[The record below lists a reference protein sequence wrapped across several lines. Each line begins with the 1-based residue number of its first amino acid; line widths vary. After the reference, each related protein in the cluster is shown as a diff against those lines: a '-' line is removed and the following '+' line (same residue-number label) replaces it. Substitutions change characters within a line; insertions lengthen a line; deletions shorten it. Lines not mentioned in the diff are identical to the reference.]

1 MINTDN
7 GTMQNQLGLVDKKII
22 RSKNIGLLWTVIG
35 VVWLMMSILTLTTD
49 TVDAIKIFQL
59 GLGIIYFISGL
70 LYLKQVAELEKKK
83 VILEVIMFINQ
94 ANVTSGTT

>member
-1 MINTDN
+1 
-7 GTMQNQLGLVDKKII
+7 MQNQLGLVDKKII